1 MNIIGEFLGYLAGTC
16 LAISFL
22 PQAIKIIKNKDVSSI
37 SLVTYI
43 IYNIGS
49 ISWIL
54 YGIYLKSFQMILFNT
69 ITSIFTLTIL
79 FMTIKYNLTKK
90 NK

>member
-1 MNIIGEFLGYLAGTC
+1 MLVCGQGFDAGG
-16 LAISFL
+16 ASIS
-22 PQAIKIIKNKDVSSI
+22 IDGKIIKNKDVSSI